1 MSLSSFLNLCL
12 VVLVCLSLHL
22 YLFCC
27 YLCLSVFT
35 CLCFAFCLSFFV
47 FNRLHVACVCFFLI
61 FYASV
66 VHFISPL
73 FSHLSSLTPSVRIA
87 FRHFLCPHILYVT
100 SRPFLF
106 CYVTH
111 SLPWQSMSSLHAFLY
126 SSILFDSLLYS
137 NLVSPALH
145 FYSSFVP
152 FPPCAI
158 FPCTPQFSFQ

>member
-1 MSLSSFLNLCL
+1 MSCCISLSESSFVPVLLLPVSFCL
-12 VVLVCLSLHL
+12 HLSLFCL
-22 YLFCC
+22 LFVF
-27 YLCLSVFT
+27 LCFQSSSC
-35 CLCFAFCLSFFV
+35 CLCVCVFF
-47 FNRLHVACVCFFLI
+47 I

-87 FRHFLCPHILYVT
+87 FKHFLCPHILYVT